1 MIEMRTT
8 DERALLVEEIE
19 EAARVIAPLWP
30 LGTFVAVNPLWDLRQ
45 LGFHGAIRK
54 AAPVLGIRGYPS
66 EGFIARAISEGRI
79 TEEDLR
85 AARAGLR
92 VETRPGP
99 QEPAYGLTPAEEY
112 DRARGTDYAESIDR
126 EVAKWCAAF
135 VGGQGG
141 GQNGFHAAW
150 REAVVRDPGAKRLVG
165 RSGRSA
171 LASVPA
177 DPEAAVLE
185 ALETLRISQAQRI
198 PQLSA
203 QLGRMPGW
211 AGHAKWRSLWAG
223 KDASGPSIEMIDY
236 LAVRLSYEA
245 ALLQSLPPAT
255 QDRSPRPSPR
265 AGLRGPQRGLRA
277 RQSGPGIAEAKM
289 GSESGDVAL
298 AAYEIHYRDIL
309 LASLGTPRDRA
320 RKAPQAQAVFCIDTR
335 SEGIRRHLEA
345 QGDYETFG
353 FAGFFGIALD
363 FHTLG
368 AHEGVAL
375 CPVLL
380 RPGAKAREIPR
391 AGEEPAARRWLT
403 AGRSAD
409 AARHAFEEARS
420 SWMASYTLAEAA
432 GLAAAPVAALKT
444 LAPTIHGRLRSAL
457 SRLVAEKPG
466 TTIEIYE
473 GMDDE
478 AQARFAHSSL
488 TTMGLTGGFAPLV
501 ALIGHGS
508 TTENNPFASSL
519 DCGACGGNRGLDSAH
534 AAAEVLN
541 RPAVR
546 KLVAE
551 MGILIPAETV
561 FVAGEHDTATDT
573 VEIVDTKLAPPSH
586 ADALARLQADLDR
599 AGRALAEERAGD
611 FPRRRRGRAAA
622 YRRSRDWA
630 EVQPEW
636 GLARNA
642 AFIVG
647 PRSMTENVD
656 LGRRTFLHSYDH
668 RVDPQGKALEAI
680 LTAPMVVAHWINAQY
695 YFSTVDPEVF
705 SAGDKVAH
713 NIVAGIGVVQGAGGD
728 LRPGLPLQSLFYNG
742 RPYHEPMR
750 LLSVIQAPPD
760 LIEEVIA
767 RNGIL
772 QELFDGEWVHLA
784 ARDSESSPWH
794 LRRPG
799 GSWAPWRPLAQS

>member
-1 MIEMRTT
+1 MIEMTT
-8 DERALLVEEIE
+8 DRTGLMEDVE

-30 LGTFVAVNPLWDLRQ
+30 LDTFVAVNPLWDLRH
-45 LGFHGAIRK
+45 LGFHGAIRESR
-54 AAPVLGIRGYPS
+54 PVLGVRGYPS
-66 EGFIARAISEGRI
+66 AGFIAHQISQGRI
-79 TEEDLR
+79 TEQDLE
-85 AARAGLR
+85 AARASSRAPGRAGRPERNYTL
-92 VETRPGP
+92 TR
-99 QEPAYGLTPAEEY
+99 AEEY
-112 DRARGTDYAESIDR
+112 DRATGSDYADKLDR

-135 VGGQGG
+135 LAGQGG
-141 GQNGFHAAW
+141 AQSGFHAAW
-150 REAVVRDPGAKRLVG
+150 REAVIRDPGARRLLG
-165 RSGRSA
+165 RAGRAA

-177 DPEAAVLE
+177 DPEAAVLK
-185 ALETLRISQAQRI
+185 ALEDLKVDGDERV

-203 QLGRMPGW
+203 QLARMPGW

-223 KDASGPSIEMIDY
+223 ENAPGPSIELIDY

-245 ALLQSLPPAT
+245 ALLQGLQPANKGGSRPPSTAGGS
-255 QDRSPRPSPR
+255 QGPRR
-265 AGLRGPQRGLRA
+265 AAGKAGSDPG
-277 RQSGPGIAEAKM
+277 SGHAD
-289 GSESGDVAL
+289 SERGDVAL

-309 LASLGTPRDRA
+309 LAALDKANQPRRA
-320 RKAPQAQAVFCIDTR
+320 VPQAQAVFCIDTR

-345 QGDYETFG
+345 HGDYETFG

-363 FHTLG
+363 FHALG
-368 AHEGVAL
+368 AQEGVAL

-380 RPGAKAREIPR
+380 TPGVKARELPS
-391 AGEEPAARRWLT
+391 AGADLITRRWLT
-403 AGRSAD
+403 AGRSAE
-409 AARHAFEEARS
+409 AAREAFEEARGG
-420 SWMASYTLAEAA
+420 WMASYTLAEAA
-432 GLAAAPVAALKT
+432 GLAAAPVSTLKT
-444 LAPTIHGRLRSAL
+444 LAPTLHGRLRSAIGG
-457 SRLVAEKPG
+457 LVAPEPA
-466 TTIEIYE
+466 TTIEIE
-473 GMDDE
+473 AGMDDE

-519 DCGACGGNRGLDSAH
+519 DCGACGGNRGLDSAR
-534 AAAEVLN
+534 AAAAVLN
-541 RPAVR
+541 RPVVR

-551 MGILIPAETV
+551 MGIRIPEETY

-573 VEIVDTKLAPPSH
+573 VTIADTGLVPPSH

-611 FPRRRRGRAAA
+611 FPKHRHGRAGAH
-622 YRRSRDWA
+622 RRSRDWA

-647 PRSMTENVD
+647 PRSMTENVN

-668 RVDPQGKALEAI
+668 LVDPQGKALEAI

-713 NIVAGIGVVQGAGGD
+713 NIVAGIGVVQGTGGD
-728 LRPGLPLQSLFYNG
+728 LKPGLPLQSLFYNG

-750 LLSVIQAPPD
+750 LLCVIQAPSD

-784 ARDSESSPWH
+784 ARDSESSSWR
-794 LRRPG
+794 LRGPG
-799 GSWAPWRPLAQS
+799 GSWAPWRPAGQS